1 MDSIKLNSLSSR
13 DLKSLP
19 ANKPKVADSTT
30 PFGDFLKK
38 SLNEVNRLQKEA
50 DEAAEKLASGKE
62 KDIHNTMI
70 ALKKAEVAFE
80 LVVQIQNKVMTAYDE
95 LKRMPL

>member
-1 MDSIKLNSLSSR
+1 MDSINLNSLSVR

-19 ANKPKVADSTT
+19 TNNPKAVDTKT
-30 PFGDFLKK
+30 PFGDFLKN
-38 SLNEVNRLQKEA
+38 SINEVNRLQKDA
-50 DEAAEKLASGKE
+50 DAAVEKLASGKE

-80 LVVQIQNKVMTAYDE
+80 LVVQIQNKLMTAYDE
-95 LKRMPL
+95 LKRMPV

>member
-1 MDSIKLNSLSSR
+1 MDSIKLNSFLNR

-19 ANKPKVADSTT
+19 ANKPKTADSMT

-38 SLNEVNRLQKEA
+38 SLNDVNRLQKDA
-50 DEAAEKLASGKE
+50 DEAAEKLASGKD

-80 LVVQIQNKVMTAYDE
+80 LVVQIQNKLMTAYDE
-95 LKRMPL
+95 LKRMAL

>member
-1 MDSIKLNSLSSR
+1 MDST
-13 DLKSLP
+13 
-19 ANKPKVADSTT
+19 A
-30 PFGDFLKK
+30 PFGEFLKK
-38 SLNEVNRLQKEA
+38 SLNEVNKLQKDA
-50 DEAAEKLASGKE
+50 DQAAEKLASGKE

-80 LVVQIQNKVMTAYDE
+80 LVVQVQNKLMTAYDE